1 MAEKYPSIE
10 LLLMTLPGHGV
21 NRHVPVQDNAE
32 ARWRLGPHHFH
43 SAMLA
48 TARQPAVKALAKL
61 AAQELLSL
69 NEHFGPF
76 GLLGFSVGAT
86 ASNSLR
92 ALAMAL
98 LGLSLSHLGGGGLWA
113 FGVKLWKFIGGYALA
128 HEMTSRGRKPLKLYV
143 AGRAGP
149 KVCFRPPGQEDAS
162 LGWEKDLLR
171 TD

>member
-98 LGLSLSHLGGGGLWA
+98 LGLSLSQLGGGLWA
-113 FGVKLWKFIGGYALA
+113 FGVKL
-128 HEMTSRGRKPLKLYV
+128 
-143 AGRAGP
+143 
-149 KVCFRPPGQEDAS
+149 
-162 LGWEKDLLR
+162 
-171 TD
+171 